1 MSVFFDIISEIKSTL
16 SQNFNQPDVKF
27 IDADRNEKVPN
38 PMKNIYVSL
47 GLGKINIDSGAFG
60 SYLGANSVGEQ
71 YGNHA
76 MVDVDF
82 KIFSPREK
90 CGSYC
95 YEIFSKIFECLLLH
109 QKNINIRN
117 FNCGKIAYNSDIFS
131 FELVCTLN
139 LELYLGYENED
150 IDISDIHVEKLS

>member
-38 PMKNIYVSL
+38 PMKNVYVSL
-47 GLGKINIDSGAFG
+47 GIGNVRINNGAFG
-60 SYLGANSVGEQ
+60 SFLGMSTVGEQ
-71 YGNHA
+71 YGNCA
-76 MVDVDF
+76 EIDLDF
-82 KIFSPREK
+82 KIFSPRDSG
-90 CGSYC
+90 GSFC
-95 YEIFSKIFECLLLH
+95 YDVFSKIFECLLLH

-117 FNCGKIAYNSDIFS
+117 FNCGKTNYNNDIFS
-131 FELVCTLN
+131 FELACTLN

-150 IDISDIHVEKLS
+150 IDISAIHVEKLN